1 MKVGKTTRVLT
12 VYQWKPDP
20 SKKGN
25 VLVKFAMRYTH
36 PLITKSRYKYLTRGE
51 NKGWYTT
58 KAIPTGKDSKG
69 HEKLLISDIKNSQLI
84 TKVSKILNEMIDE
97 TVLDLT
103 GEKPKKLEPSKTLC
117 LKEIARPYDENSE
130 LYGLAFKWWVNRVK
144 PAKNTL
150 KTRVSVYNQHISP
163 YFNENMSLKQFCM
176 EQEKMQDII
185 NNASEGTSKN
195 IHIYLKMIFDWAVE
209 QGELTASQHPILNKR
224 VKRKTLTS
232 AEEQAKLREDIAEK
246 YLEVEEANQVFKIIE
261 NWTKRHNNEL
271 VADVLRI
278 IYLTG
283 MRPSEALGL
292 NEDVLDF
299 KNKLIK
305 VHWQRASHNKTDKEM
320 AEEGLR
326 DEKERYR
333 AILKTK
339 ESVRTIPMSPK
350 VEQILLKY
358 IERNKFQARFNPTYH
373 DMGYIF
379 TRVYIKGKNQQGSPL
394 YHTEISMF
402 LRGGT
407 SQSAKYNK
415 KSRKSYKDI
424 DGLVDFD
431 RPVHIVPHMFRHS
444 FVSVMADKNVS
455 LNVIREFVGH
465 SEDSR
470 EIEKIYLHVMQ
481 KGKHKIEQAM
491 IDLSKIIS

>member
-1 MKVGKTTRVLT
+1 
-12 VYQWKPDP
+12 
-20 SKKGN
+20 
-25 VLVKFAMRYTH
+25 
-36 PLITKSRYKYLTRGE
+36 
-51 NKGWYTT
+51 
-58 KAIPTGKDSKG
+58 
-69 HEKLLISDIKNSQLI
+69 
-84 TKVSKILNEMIDE
+84 MIDE
-97 TVLDLT
+97 TILDLT
-103 GEKPKKLEPSKTLC
+103 GENPKEIEPSKTLL
-117 LKEIARPYDENSE
+117 LKDIARPYDENNE

-144 PAKNTL
+144 PAMNTL
-150 KTRVSVYNQHISP
+150 KTRVSVYNQHIFP
-163 YFNENMSLKQFCM
+163 YFDENMSLKQFCM
-176 EQEKMQDII
+176 EQEKMQTII
-185 NNASEGTSKN
+185 DNATEGTSKN

-209 QGELTASQHPILNKR
+209 HGELTVSQHPILNKKVR
-224 VKRKTLTS
+224 RKVLTS

-246 YLEVEEANQVFKIIE
+246 YLEVDEANQVFDIIE
-261 NWTKRHNNEL
+261 KWKKRHNNEL
-271 VADVLRI
+271 VADVLRV

-299 KNKLIK
+299 RNKLIK

-320 AEEGLR
+320 AEEGVT

-350 VEQILLKY
+350 VEAILMKY
-358 IERNKFQARFNPTYH
+358 IQRNRFQAEFNPTYK

-379 TRVYIKGKNQQGSPL
+379 TRIYIKGKNQQGSPL

-402 LRGGT
+402 LRGGS

-415 KSRKSYKDI
+415 KSGKPYKDI
-424 DGLVDFD
+424 DDLVDFG
-431 RPVHIVPHMFRHS
+431 RPIHIVPHMFRHS

-465 SEDSR
+465 SEDSK

-481 KGKHKIEQAM
+481 KGKDKLEKAM
-491 IDLSKIIS
+491 IDLAEIIK

>member
-36 PLITKSRYKYLTRGE
+36 PLITKSRYKYLTGGE
-51 NKGWYTT
+51 NKGWYST
-58 KAIPTGKDSKG
+58 KATPTGKDSKG
-69 HEKLLISDIKNSQLI
+69 QDKLVISDIKNSQLI
-84 TKVSKILNEMIDE
+84 TKVSKLLNAMIDE
-97 TVLDLT
+97 TVLELT
-103 GEKPKKLEPSKTLC
+103 GEKPKEIEPSKTVL
-117 LKEIARPYDENSE
+117 LKDIARPYDVNKE
-130 LYGLAFKWWVNRVK
+130 LYGLAFKWWVKRVK

-150 KTRVSVYNQHISP
+150 YSRVSVYNQHIFP
-163 YFNENMSLKQFCM
+163 NFNENMSFKQFCM
-176 EQEKMQDII
+176 EQEKMQSII
-185 NNASEGTSKN
+185 DNATERISKN

-209 QGELTASQHPILNKR
+209 HGELTISQHPILNKK
-224 VKRKTLTS
+224 VKRKTFTS
-232 AEEQAKLREDIAEK
+232 AEEQAKLREDISEK
-246 YLEVEEANQVFKIIE
+246 YLEVEEANQVFDIIE
-261 NWTKRHNNEL
+261 KWTKRHNHEL

-292 NEDVLDF
+292 NEDILDF

-305 VHWQRASHNKTDKEM
+305 VHWQRASHNKSDKEM
-320 AEEGLR
+320 AEQRLT

-350 VEQILLKY
+350 VEEILLKY
-358 IERNKFQARFNPTYH
+358 IERNRFQAKFNPTYR

-379 TRVYIKGKNQQGSPL
+379 TRIYVKGKNQQGSPL
-394 YHTEISMF
+394 YQSEISMF
-402 LRGGT
+402 LRGGS

-415 KSRKSYKDI
+415 KSGKPYADI
-424 DGLVDFD
+424 DDLVDFG
-431 RPVHIVPHMFRHS
+431 RPIHIVPHMFRHS
-444 FVSVMADKNVS
+444 FVSVMADKKVS

-465 SEDSR
+465 SEDSK

-491 IDLSKIIS
+491 VDLAEIII

>member
-36 PLITKSRYKYLTRGE
+36 PLITKSRYKYLTGGE
-51 NKGWYTT
+51 NRGWYTT

-69 HEKLLISDIKNSQLI
+69 KDKLLISDIRNSQLI
-84 TKVSKILNEMIDE
+84 TKVSKVLNEMIDE
-97 TVLDLT
+97 TILDLT
-103 GEKPKKLEPSKTLC
+103 GEKPKEPEPSKTLL
-117 LKEIARPYDENSE
+117 LKDIARPYD
-130 LYGLAFKWWVNRVK
+130 
-144 PAKNTL
+144 
-150 KTRVSVYNQHISP
+150 
-163 YFNENMSLKQFCM
+163 ENMSLKQFCM
-176 EQEKMQDII
+176 EQEKMQTII
-185 NNASEGTSKN
+185 DNATEGTSKN

-209 QGELTASQHPILNKR
+209 YGELTVSQHPILNKK

-246 YLEVEEANQVFKIIE
+246 YLEVDEANQVFDIIE
-261 NWTKRHNNEL
+261 KWTKRHNNEL

-299 KNKLIK
+299 RNKLIK

-320 AEEGLR
+320 LEEGLT

-350 VEQILLKY
+350 VEAILLKY
-358 IERNKFQARFNPTYH
+358 IQRNRFQAEFNPTYK

-379 TRVYIKGKNQQGSPL
+379 TRIYIKGKNQQGSPL

-402 LRGGT
+402 LRGGA

-415 KSRKSYKDI
+415 KSGKPYKDI
-424 DGLVDFD
+424 DELVDFG
-431 RPVHIVPHMFRHS
+431 RPIHIVPHMFRHS

-465 SEDSR
+465 SEDSK

-481 KGKHKIEQAM
+481 KGKDKIEKAM
-491 IDLSKIIS
+491 LDLAEIIT

>member
-36 PLITKSRYKYLTRGE
+36 PLITKSRYKYLTGGE
-51 NKGWYTT
+51 NRGWYTT

-69 HEKLLISDIKNSQLI
+69 KDKLLISDIRNSQLI
-84 TKVSKILNEMIDE
+84 TKVSKVLNEMIDE
-97 TVLDLT
+97 TILDLT
-103 GEKPKKLEPSKTLC
+103 GEKPKEPEPSKTLL
-117 LKEIARPYDENSE
+117 LKDIARPYDENNE

-150 KTRVSVYNQHISP
+150 KTRVSVYNQHIFP
-163 YFNENMSLKQFCM
+163 NFNENMSLKQFCM
-176 EQEKMQDII
+176 EQEKMQTII
-185 NNASEGTSKN
+185 DNATEGTSKN

-209 QGELTASQHPILNKR
+209 YGELTASQHPILNKK

-246 YLEVEEANQVFKIIE
+246 YLEVDEANQVFDIIE
-261 NWTKRHNNEL
+261 KWTKRHNNEL

-283 MRPSEALGL
+283 MRPSEVLGL

-299 KNKLIK
+299 RNKLIK

-320 AEEGLR
+320 LEEGLT

-350 VEQILLKY
+350 VEAILLKY
-358 IERNKFQARFNPTYH
+358 IQRNRFQAEFNPTYK

-379 TRVYIKGKNQQGSPL
+379 TRIYIKGKNQQGSPL

-402 LRGGT
+402 LRGGA

-415 KSRKSYKDI
+415 KSGKPYKDI
-424 DGLVDFD
+424 DELVDFG
-431 RPVHIVPHMFRHS
+431 RPIHIVPHMFRHS

-465 SEDSR
+465 SEDSK

-481 KGKHKIEQAM
+481 KGKDKIEKAM
-491 IDLSKIIS
+491 LDLAEIIT

>member
-1 MKVGKTTRVLT
+1 MGGRTR
-12 VYQWKPDP
+12 
-20 SKKGN
+20 
-25 VLVKFAMRYTH
+25 
-36 PLITKSRYKYLTRGE
+36 
-51 NKGWYTT
+51 
-58 KAIPTGKDSKG
+58 
-69 HEKLLISDIKNSQLI
+69 KN
-84 TKVSKILNEMIDE
+84 
-97 TVLDLT
+97 
-103 GEKPKKLEPSKTLC
+103 
-117 LKEIARPYDENSE
+117 NSV
-130 LYGLAFKWWVNRVK
+130 A
-144 PAKNTL
+144 T
-150 KTRVSVYNQHISP
+150 P
-163 YFNENMSLKQFCM
+163 YFE
-176 EQEKMQDII
+176 
-185 NNASEGTSKN
+185 
-195 IHIYLKMIFDWAVE
+195 
-209 QGELTASQHPILNKR
+209 KR

-305 VHWQRASHNKTDKEM
+305 IHWQRASHNKTDKEM

-358 IERNKFQARFNPTYH
+358 IERNKFQARFNPTYY

-415 KSRKSYKDI
+415 KSGKSYKDI
-424 DGLVDFD
+424 DDLVDFG

-491 IDLSKIIS
+491 IDLAKIIK